1 MKESFMLLA
10 IDIGNTNTHAAIF
23 QKNKILAELRFASH
37 RERTPD
43 EVWLYL
49 KSFFDG
55 KTISVKQ
62 IEGVVISSV
71 VPAITEAYSQASKLH
86 IHHTP
91 VVVSGILDI
100 GMAIQY
106 DDPAT
111 LGADRICA
119 AIAAF
124 QRYGGPS
131 IIIDFGTATTFDA
144 VSKKGEFL
152 GGVIAPGIQTAATE
166 LFRKTSQL
174 TTVPLQFPPNVLGN
188 NTVACMQSGILFG
201 AVEATDGMIRRIKRV
216 VGKHAIVVATGG
228 FASLMSELSHE
239 IKYIQ
244 PTLVLEGARLIF
256 EHSRRKKK

>member
-1 MKESFMLLA
+1 MKEQVMILT

-23 QKNKILAELRFASH
+23 QKNKILAELRFASDH
-37 RERTPD
+37 ERTPD

-55 KTISVKQ
+55 KTVSAKQ

-71 VPAITEAYSQASKLH
+71 VPVITEAYVQASKLH
-86 IHHTP
+86 LHHTP
-91 VVVSGILDI
+91 VIVSGTLDI
-100 GMAIQY
+100 GMAIHY
-106 DDPAT
+106 DEPST

-131 IIIDFGTATTFDA
+131 IIVDFGTATTFDA

-166 LFRKTSQL
+166 LFRKTTQL
-174 TTVPLQFPPNVLGN
+174 TNV
-188 NTVACMQSGILFG
+188 
-201 AVEATDGMIRRIKRV
+201 
-216 VGKHAIVVATGG
+216 
-228 FASLMSELSHE
+228 
-239 IKYIQ
+239 
-244 PTLVLEGARLIF
+244 
-256 EHSRRKKK
+256 